1 MEENFDPSPHLNLW
15 TIHAPASEFPEI
27 SEVSSQSSSPE
38 GSLGESQ
45 AFLRDPAG
53 PWFTFKGIA
62 NQILAMKLPHIL
74 FDFLILSVNLESYLE
89 EVNKKKEEKK
99 FY

>member
-1 MEENFDPSPHLNLW
+1 
-15 TIHAPASEFPEI
+15 
-27 SEVSSQSSSPE
+27 
-38 GSLGESQ
+38 
-45 AFLRDPAG
+45 
-53 PWFTFKGIA
+53 
-62 NQILAMKLPHIL
+62 MKLPHIL